1 MKNIYFDVEKSI
13 KDLQKIFENTDGS
26 DERLRAFNQE
36 ALEEFKKLESESLK
50 ELESL
55 KNNEEWEKFTIAFY
69 GETGAGKSTLIEC
82 LRLFFKELGKMDQ
95 QERFKRLYA
104 DVKNPNYVKN
114 YKSSKHAELEKLQD
128 RAIIGDGRSDSTL
141 ETKSYTLKHNNQS
154 FILLDVPG
162 IEGDEKKLNSKF
174 LTLQE
179 KPMLFFML
187 QKHPLLRKKEKRE
200 KGERLKRSKSN
211 SIRKQRYIPYSISQL
226 TIQEP

>member
-1 MKNIYFDVEKSI
+1 MKNIYLDVKASIEK
-13 KDLQKIFENTDGS
+13 LQNIFRNTNNEN
-26 DERLRAFNQE
+26 ERLKKSNQE
-36 ALEEFKKLESESLK
+36 ALEVFQKLEFESLK

-55 KNNEEWEKFTIAFY
+55 KNNEEWENFTIAFY

-82 LRLFFKELGKMDQ
+82 LRLFFKERSKMDQ

-104 DVKNPNYVKN
+104 NMKN
-114 YKSSKHAELEKLQD
+114 YRGSERAELEKLQD
-128 RAIIGDGRSDSTL
+128 GAIIGDGRSDVTL
-141 ETKSYTLKHNNQS
+141 ETESYTLKHNNQS
-154 FILLDVPG
+154 FVLLDVPG

-200 KGERLKRSKSN
+200 KRELLKKSKTN
-211 SIRKQRYIPYSISQL
+211 SIRKQRYIP
-226 TIQEP
+226 

>member
-1 MKNIYFDVEKSI
+1 MKDIYSGVEKSI
-13 KDLQKIFENTDGS
+13 KDLQNIFKNTDDK
-26 DERLRAFNQE
+26 DEKLKRFNQE
-36 ALEEFKKLESESLK
+36 ALEVFQKLESKSLK

-55 KNNEEWEKFTIAFY
+55 KNNEEWENFTIAFY

-82 LRLFFKELGKMDQ
+82 LRLFFKEPGKMDQ
-95 QERFKRLYA
+95 QERFKRIY
-104 DVKNPNYVKN
+104 VNMKNQRGNE
-114 YKSSKHAELEKLQD
+114 HAELEKLQD
-128 RAIIGDGRSDSTL
+128 GAIIDDGRSDSTL

-154 FILLDVPG
+154 FVLLDVPG

-187 QKHPLLRKKEKRE
+187 QKHPLLHKKEKRE
-200 KGERLKRSKSN
+200 KRERLKRFKTN